1 MNELQ
6 NEGTGMH
13 VVNDYPTP
21 KERANFVIIR
31 LEQFIRNG
39 RSFDEG
45 MSFKKWQTMAGNEIA
60 MAIAEAENTR
70 GKHESILRRLIF
82 VVASAMVTIG
92 FWGAAASL
100 DNVNHLLAG
109 IICTSAGGTL
119 LFTIGVWRFGKWNNR
134 RKTIERS
141 NRMRRIAQINKRIK
155 QLELELGKE
164 EDALKAT
171 LEECRKL
178 SQTII
183 NAN

>member
-1 MNELQ
+1 
-6 NEGTGMH
+6 MH
-13 VVNDYPTP
+13 VFNEYPTP
-21 KERANFVIIR
+21 NERANFVIIR

-60 MAIAEAENTR
+60 TAIAEAENTR
-70 GKHESILRRLIF
+70 GKHESMLRRLIF

-92 FWGAAASL
+92 FWGVAASL
-100 DNVNHLLAG
+100 GNVDHLLAG
-109 IICTSAGGTL
+109 IICTSAGGV
-119 LFTIGVWRFGKWNNR
+119 LFFSIGIWRFGKWNNR

-141 NRMRRIAQINKRIK
+141 KRMRRIAQINKRIK

-164 EDALKAT
+164 EDALKVT
-171 LEECRKL
+171 LEERRQL

-183 NAN
+183 TTN

>member
-13 VVNDYPTP
+13 AVNDHPTP

-39 RSFDEG
+39 RSLDEG

-60 MAIAEAENTR
+60 TAIAEAENMR

-82 VVASAMVTIG
+82 AVASAMVTIG
-92 FWGAAASL
+92 FWGVAASL
-100 DNVNHLLAG
+100 DNVDQLLAG
-109 IICTSAGGTL
+109 IICATAGGV
-119 LFTIGVWRFGKWNNR
+119 LFFSIGVWRFGKWNNR
-134 RKTIERS
+134 RKTIERGK
-141 NRMRRIAQINKRIK
+141 RMRRIATINARIK
-155 QLELELGKE
+155 QLEIELGKE

-171 LEECRKL
+171 LDERRQL
-178 SQTII
+178 SQTITT
-183 NAN
+183 AN

>member
-1 MNELQ
+1 
-6 NEGTGMH
+6 MH

-21 KERANFVIIR
+21 HERANFVIIR

-60 MAIAEAENTR
+60 TAIAEAENTR
-70 GKHESILRRLIF
+70 GKHESMLRRLIF

-92 FWGAAASL
+92 FWGVAASL
-100 DNVNHLLAG
+100 GNVDHLLAG
-109 IICTSAGGTL
+109 IICTTAGGV
-119 LFTIGVWRFGKWNNR
+119 LFFSIGIWRFGKWNNR
-134 RKTIERS
+134 QKTIERS
-141 NRMRRIAQINKRIK
+141 KRMRRIAQINKRIK

-164 EDALKAT
+164 EDALKVT
-171 LEECRKL
+171 LEDRRQL

-183 NAN
+183 TTN